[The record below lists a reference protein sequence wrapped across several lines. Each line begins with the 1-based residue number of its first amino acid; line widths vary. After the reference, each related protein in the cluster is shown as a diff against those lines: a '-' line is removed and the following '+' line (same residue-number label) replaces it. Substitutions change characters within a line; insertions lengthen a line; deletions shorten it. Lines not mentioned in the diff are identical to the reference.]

1 MRSINGLSCG
11 LICLLSIWP
20 IMAPTSKASADD
32 QPNRIL
38 IEYDPP
44 KNPAHQPLYE
54 MIKEHQVLE
63 KIQKI
68 FSPLKLPIDV
78 TIKATGCDGH
88 VNAWYA
94 RPTLT
99 ICYEYLDEIRRDMP
113 AETTATGVTPIDG
126 ELGQFFFA
134 VAHEMG
140 HGAFDLFNTPIFG
153 RQEDAADSFATYIML
168 QFGKSDA
175 RRLIGGAAYSYMKY
189 LKQPTVT
196 APLKDFS
203 DAHGSPQQRFFNL
216 ICLAYGADP
225 VLFADVVEKKMLPE
239 HRAKGCKYEYGN
251 VVWAFHELIVPNVDQ
266 GLAKHVM
273 DKTWLPPEKENPAQG
288 SGTRALQQ

>member
-1 MRSINGLSCG
+1 MRSTLRLCYT
-11 LICLLSIWP
+11 LIAAVSLWLA
-20 IMAPTSKASADD
+20 MAPGGPAIADN
-32 QPNRIL
+32 QPNRIR

-54 MIKEHQVLE
+54 MIKEHRVLE

-68 FSPLKLPIDV
+68 FSPFKFPIDV

-99 ICYEYLDEIRRDMP
+99 ICYEYLEEIRRDMP
-113 AETTATGVTPIDG
+113 VETTAEGVTPIDG

-153 RQEDAADSFATYIML
+153 RQEDAADNFATYIML
-168 QFGKSDA
+168 QLGKSDA
-175 RRLIGGAAYSYMKY
+175 RRLIGGAAYSYRKY

-196 APLKDFS
+196 APLKDYS
-203 DAHGSPQQRFFNL
+203 DVHGSPQQRFFNL

-225 VLFADVVEKKMLPE
+225 VLFADVVKFLPE
-239 HRAKGCKYEYGN
+239 HRARGCRYEYGN
-251 VVWAFHELIVPNVDQ
+251 VVWAFHELIVPNLDQ
-266 GLAKHVM
+266 ALAKQVM
-273 DKTWLPPEKENPAQG
+273 DQTWLPAENPAQG
-288 SGTRALQQ
+288 SGTRALQ

>member
-1 MRSINGLSCG
+1 MRSTLRLCYT
-11 LICLLSIWP
+11 LIAAVSLWLA
-20 IMAPTSKASADD
+20 MAPGGPAIADN
-32 QPNRIL
+32 QPNRIR

-54 MIKEHQVLE
+54 MIKEHRVLE

-68 FSPLKLPIDV
+68 FSPFKFPIDV

-99 ICYEYLDEIRRDMP
+99 ICYEYLEEIRRDMP
-113 AETTATGVTPIDG
+113 VETTAEGVTPIDG

-153 RQEDAADSFATYIML
+153 RQEDAADNFATYIM
-168 QFGKSDA
+168 
-175 RRLIGGAAYSYMKY
+175 
-189 LKQPTVT
+189 P
-196 APLKDFS
+196 
-203 DAHGSPQQRFFNL
+203 
-216 ICLAYGADP
+216 
-225 VLFADVVEKKMLPE
+225 
-239 HRAKGCKYEYGN
+239 
-251 VVWAFHELIVPNVDQ
+251 
-266 GLAKHVM
+266 
-273 DKTWLPPEKENPAQG
+273 
-288 SGTRALQQ
+288 

>member
-1 MRSINGLSCG
+1 MRLT
-11 LICLLSIWP
+11 LRICYGFIAAASFWLTA
-20 IMAPTSKASADD
+20 APGGPAIADNL
-32 QPNRIL
+32 PNRIR

-44 KNPAHQPLYE
+44 KNPAHQPIYE
-54 MIKEHQVLE
+54 MIKEHRVLE
-63 KIQKI
+63 KMQKI
-68 FSPLKLPIDV
+68 FSPFKFPSDV
-78 TIKATGCDGH
+78 TIKTTGCDGH

-113 AETTATGVTPIDG
+113 AETTAQGITPIDG
-126 ELGQFFFA
+126 EIGQLFFA

-140 HGAFDLFNTPIFG
+140 HGVFDQFNTPIFG
-153 RQEDAADSFATYIML
+153 RQEDAADNFATYIML

-175 RRLIGGAAYSYMKY
+175 RRLIGGAAYSYRKY

-203 DAHGSPQQRFFNL
+203 DVHGSPQQRFFNL

-225 VLFADVVEKKMLPE
+225 VLFADVAQFLPE
-239 HRAKGCKYEYGN
+239 HRAKGCRYEYGN
-251 VVWAFHELIVPNVDQ
+251 VVWAFHELIRPNIDQ
-266 GLAKHVM
+266 ELAKQVM
-273 DKTWLPPEKENPAQG
+273 DKTWLPPENPQG
-288 SGTRALQQ
+288 SGTRALQ

>member
-1 MRSINGLSCG
+1 MRSTLRICYAFLSAVS
-11 LICLLSIWP
+11 LWLV
-20 IMAPTSKASADD
+20 MAPVGPAVADD
-32 QPNRIL
+32 APNRIL

-54 MIKEHQVLE
+54 MIKEHRVLE
-63 KIQKI
+63 KLQKI
-68 FSPLKLPIDV
+68 FSPLKLLSDV

-99 ICYEYLDEIRRDMP
+99 ICYEYLEEIRRDMP
-113 AETTATGVTPIDG
+113 AETTAEGVTPIDG
-126 ELGQFFFA
+126 EIGQLFFA

-140 HGAFDLFNTPIFG
+140 HGAFDLFDTPIFG
-153 RQEDAADSFATYIML
+153 RQEDAADNFATYLML
-168 QFGKSDA
+168 QLGKSDA

-203 DAHGSPQQRFFNL
+203 DVHGSPQQRFFNL

-239 HRAKGCKYEYGN
+239 HRARGCKYEYGN
-251 VVWAFHELIVPNVDQ
+251 VVWAFHELMIPHLDQ
-266 GLAKHVM
+266 GLAKEVM
-273 DKTWLPPEKENPAQG
+273 DKTWLPPENPVQG
-288 SGTRALQQ
+288 SGSRALQ